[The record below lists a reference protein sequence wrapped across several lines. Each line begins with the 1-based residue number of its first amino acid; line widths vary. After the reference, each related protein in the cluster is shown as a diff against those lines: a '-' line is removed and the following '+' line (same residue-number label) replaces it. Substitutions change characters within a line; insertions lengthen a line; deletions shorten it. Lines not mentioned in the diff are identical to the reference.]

1 MGPGL
6 AAPVPGALATG
17 TVLSVGGGD
26 VNGGAGAALRG
37 KVIVFCSET
46 EMLGPPCGAARLR
59 GGGGLLCEASCP
71 CRLLCAFPLK
81 VPLFPLAFHRV
92 VAWRWLRKADFK
104 NICEH
109 A

>member
-59 GGGGLLCEASCP
+59 GGGCFVRHLVHAGY
-71 CRLLCAFPLK
+71 F
-81 VPLFPLAFHRV
+81 VPFL
-92 VAWRWLRKADFK
+92 
-104 NICEH
+104 
-109 A
+109 